1 MAKQETERDSQLK
14 HPKNSRETA
23 TALKLYLSQYSF
35 SGTKTDKILTSN

>member
-1 MAKQETERDSQLK
+1 MANQETERDSQLK
-14 HPKNSRETA
+14 HPKMRETA